1 MVIGL
6 SNKSKLSLRGKT
18 MFWILF
24 MILLFRIKI
33 VLKSRCVIES
43 NLKHISGAIN
53 LNRE

>member
-24 MILLFRIKI
+24 MILLFI
-33 VLKSRCVIES
+33 VLKSGWVIES
-43 NLKHISGAIN
+43 NLKHIAGAIN